1 MKSNTKKK
9 LILGLSLL
17 LIVSSGAAEL
27 QGYVVESGPGE
38 VQDMIYTWGS
48 PDTTAYY
55 QDAQAYPDIG
65 LMICDSS
72 GSVSEDYYLGL
83 EYTTG
88 SENQLVSYSSNG
100 NLGLADT
107 AVSFNGN
114 DCKRTSIG
122 GLTVSPSE
130 ISGTPETK
138 IAAFPGEADILASTS
153 SDGSNPQ
160 FIETDSSLAGSYSG
174 NLGYSYSSNELNL
187 DLNSITVNSDIGTQS
202 FDPDASGRGIS
213 SSRPLIVG
221 VCGDSAGNDCNGLV
235 EKKTSPSFPET
246 FTFDLDKSQVNDQ
259 NVYTRY
265 AVANGER
272 FASVDIGADLE
283 VRGLSVNRDPIY
295 YSQNQTV
302 SFSVRNSGNVP
313 VTSNFDV
320 EASIQRNGEFFS
332 TERFTIS
339 ENLSPGER
347 KNFQYDW
354 EASEKSGRY
363 TVNVEADTENDIAEI
378 SELTQDSTSFQLR
391 PVTFP
396 EVYVN
401 GEKVPENEVEFPDPG
416 VPYNLTLV
424 MKNSDNETLENSNIR
439 IKEQDG
445 MSAFAP
451 SQEVTEGSFSDVE
464 KFMHFRTDENG
475 TASVTVTPTGNV
487 LLSERYSNT
496 PVQESIDYSLS
507 FSGSE
512 NGGSSFT
519 FIVDGGLTDTYP
531 LEVDNPGQFDGEGT
545 SELPNLDT
553 HVKAVMN
560 GVYTVFA
567 EFWGA
572 VT

>member
-1 MKSNTKKK
+1 MKSNTKKN
-9 LILGLSLL
+9 LILGLSFL
-17 LIVSSGAAEL
+17 LIASSGAAEL
-27 QGYVVESGPGE
+27 QGYAVESGPSE
-38 VQDMIYTWGS
+38 IQNLIYTWGS
-48 PDTTAYY
+48 SDTTAYY
-55 QDAQAYPDIG
+55 QDAQAYPDVG
-65 LMICDSS
+65 LMLCDSS
-72 GSVSEDYYLGL
+72 GSVSEDYYVGL

-88 SENQLVSYSSNG
+88 GENQLVSYSSNG

-107 AVSFNGN
+107 TVSFNGN

-130 ISGTPETK
+130 ISGTPATK
-138 IAAFPGEADILASTS
+138 IAAFPGDADIIVSSS

-160 FIETDSSLAGSYSG
+160 FVETGSTLDGSYSG
-174 NLGYSYSSNELNL
+174 NLGYSYSNNELNL
-187 DLNSITVNSDIGTQS
+187 NLNSITVNSDIGTQS
-202 FDPDASGRGIS
+202 FNPGTSGRGIS

-221 VCGDSAGNDCNGLV
+221 VCGDSAGENCNGLV
-235 EKKTSPSFPET
+235 KKKTSASFPEI

-272 FASVDIGADLE
+272 FASVDIGADVE
-283 VRGLSVNRDPIY
+283 VRGLSTSKDPIY

-302 SFSVRNSGNVP
+302 SFSIRNSGNVP
-313 VTSNFDV
+313 VTSDFDV
-320 EASIQRNGEFFS
+320 EASIERNGEVFS
-332 TERFTIS
+332 NERFTVS
-339 ENLSPGER
+339 EDLSPGEQ
-347 KNFQYDW
+347 KSFQYEW
-354 EASEKSGRY
+354 EASEESGRY

-401 GEKVPENEVEFPDPG
+401 GEEVPENEVEFSDPG

-439 IKEQDG
+439 IREQDG

-451 SQEVTEGSFSDVE
+451 SQEITEGSFSDVE
-464 KFMHFRTDENG
+464 KIMRFRTDENG
-475 TASVTVTPTGNV
+475 TASLTITPTGNV
-487 LLSERYSNT
+487 LLSERYDNS
-496 PVQESIDYSLS
+496 PVQDSIDYSLS

-519 FIVDGGLTDTYP
+519 FIVDGGLTNTYP
-531 LEVDNPGQFDGEGT
+531 LEVDDPGKFDGEGT
-545 SELPNLDT
+545 SDLPNLDT

>member
-1 MKSNTKKK
+1 MKSNTKKN
-9 LILGLSLL
+9 LILTLSFL
-17 LIVSSGAAEL
+17 LIASSGATEL
-27 QGYVVESGPGE
+27 QGYVVESGPSE
-38 VQDMIYTWGS
+38 VQNLIYTWGS
-48 PDTTAYY
+48 SDTTAYY
-55 QDAQAYPDIG
+55 QDAQAYPDVG
-65 LMICDSS
+65 LMICDSA
-72 GSVSEDYYLGL
+72 GSVNEDYYIGL

-88 SENQLVSYSSNG
+88 GENQLVSYSSNG

-114 DCKRTSIG
+114 DCKKTSIG

-130 ISGTPETK
+130 ISGKPQTK
-138 IAAFPGEADILASTS
+138 IAAFPGEADMIVSSS

-160 FIETDSSLAGSYSG
+160 FIDTESTLDGSYSG
-174 NLGYSYSSNELNL
+174 NLGYSYSNNELNL
-187 DLNSITVNSDIGTQS
+187 NLNSITVNSDIGTQS
-202 FDPDASGRGIS
+202 FDPGATGRGIS
-213 SSRPLIVG
+213 SSRPLIIG
-221 VCGDSAGNDCNGLV
+221 VCGDSAGENCNGLV
-235 EKKTSPSFPET
+235 RKKTSPNFPET
-246 FTFDLDKSQVNDQ
+246 FTFDLDKSQANDQ

-272 FASVDIGADLE
+272 FASVNIGADLE
-283 VRGLSVNRDPIY
+283 ITGLSVNRDPIY

-302 SFSVRNSGNVP
+302 SFSVRNNGNVP
-313 VTSNFDV
+313 VTSDFDV
-320 EASIQRNGEFFS
+320 EASIERDGEVFS
-332 TERFTIS
+332 SERFTVS
-339 ENLSPGER
+339 EDLSPGQQTS
-347 KNFQYDW
+347 FQYTWD
-354 EASEKSGRY
+354 ASKESGRY

-401 GEKVPENEVEFPDPG
+401 GEEVPENEIEFSDPG

-424 MKNSDNETLENSNIR
+424 MKNSDNETLGNSNIR
-439 IKEQDG
+439 IREQDG

-451 SQEVTEGSFSDVE
+451 SQEITEGSFSDVE
-464 KFMHFRTDENG
+464 KIMRFQTDGNG
-475 TASVTVTPTGNV
+475 TASITITPTGNV
-487 LLSERYSNT
+487 LLSQRYDNT
-496 PVQESIDYSLS
+496 AVQNSIDYSLS

-512 NGGSSFT
+512 NGGSDFT
-519 FIVDGGLTDTYP
+519 FIVNGGLTDTYP
-531 LEVDNPGQFDGEGT
+531 LEVGDPGQFDGEGT

-553 HVKAVMN
+553 YVKAVMN